1 MNDAVDNLPEFRVM
15 ELSRKVQR
23 AMEGAFDRVRVRG
36 EIGRV
41 NAPSSGH
48 LYFAMKE
55 ERAVLECVAFRQTN
69 LRLAHRPE
77 QGLEM
82 VATGRLTTYYQGR
95 SRYQLVV
102 KSMAPAGIGALMA
115 LLEKRRQA
123 LAAEGL
129 FDEAGKRPLPYLPST
144 VGVVASPSGAAIRDI
159 MHRLRDRFPCHVL
172 WWETPVQGK
181 GAAEGL
187 AAAIRGF
194 NLLDGGGGVPRPDVL
209 IVARGGGSAEDLWAF
224 NEEVVVRAA
233 AASAIPVISAIGH
246 ESDTTLLDHAAARRA
261 PTPTAAAE
269 MAVPVKAE
277 LEARLLESD
286 ARLVGAA
293 SRLLERSRSVLA
305 SLARGLAHP
314 ARLVERK
321 SQDLDNVAGS
331 LRRVMAL
338 GLAQRRQRLAARAQ
352 RLVHARPAIALKRA
366 ALSRASAGL
375 SLTALAARLHRA
387 DERLQR
393 GGGALEAAIRR
404 RLDDRRR
411 ELARVVAGLNLASRP
426 AHLVKRKSRDLDNV
440 TGNLRRVM
448 ALELAK
454 QRQRLAACAQ
464 RLVHPRAAIA
474 LKRAAPAHP
483 DAGRAGSSDNGR
495 RVPGGPPRPAWPLGL
510 AAAAAVL
517 LADQVSKVLLVGLLQ
532 ENGFQPLEITSFFRL
547 VMVRNTGI
555 GFGLLAGGH
564 ELMRWLLV
572 AFAGVAALA
581 LTLWMMRPGTGR
593 LQGAALGLVVGG
605 ALGNATD
612 RVLHG
617 AVADFFEFHIAG
629 WSWPAF
635 NLADSAIVVGVAML
649 LVDALLAGGGGRKL
663 GP

>member
-1 MNDAVDNLPEFRVM
+1 MTSADNRPRAAHDVPDNLPEFRVT
-15 ELSRKVQR
+15 ELSQAVRRIV
-23 AMEGAFDRVRVRG
+23 EGAFDRVRVRG

-41 NAPSSGH
+41 SAASSGH

-82 VATGRLTTYYQGR
+82 VATGRLTTYQGQ
-95 SRYQLVV
+95 SKYQLVV
-102 KSMAPAGIGALMA
+102 ESLAPAGIGALMA

-129 FDEAGKRPLPYLPST
+129 FDEARKRPLPYLPST
-144 VGVVASPSGAAIRDI
+144 IGVVTSPSGAVIRDI

-172 WWETPVQGK
+172 LWGTRVQGE
-181 GAAEGL
+181 GAAEEV
-187 AAAIRGF
+187 AAALRGF
-194 NLLDGGGGVPRPDVL
+194 NLLDGGGVPRPDVL
-209 IVARGGGSAEDLWAF
+209 IVARGGGSVEDLWAF

-293 SRLLERSRSVLA
+293 SRLLERSRSGLA

-338 GLAQRRQRLAARAQ
+338 GLAERRQRLAARAQ
-352 RLVHARPAIALKRA
+352 RLVHPRATIALKRA

-375 SLTALAARLHRA
+375 SLAALAARLHRA
-387 DERLQR
+387 EERLQR

-411 ELARVVAGLNLASRP
+411 ELARLAQLLESLSYRGVLRRGFAVVRSEGRPVTRAAGLKPGAPLLLEFADGEVAASATRP
-426 AHLVKRKSRDLDNV
+426 PS
-440 TGNLRRVM
+440 
-448 ALELAK
+448 
-454 QRQRLAACAQ
+454 
-464 RLVHPRAAIA
+464 
-474 LKRAAPAHP
+474 
-483 DAGRAGSSDNGR
+483 NGR
-495 RVPGGPPRPAWPLGL
+495 RGGARQGGGQDDLFPRPSG
-510 AAAAAVL
+510 
-517 LADQVSKVLLVGLLQ
+517 
-532 ENGFQPLEITSFFRL
+532 
-547 VMVRNTGI
+547 
-555 GFGLLAGGH
+555 
-564 ELMRWLLV
+564 
-572 AFAGVAALA
+572 
-581 LTLWMMRPGTGR
+581 
-593 LQGAALGLVVGG
+593 
-605 ALGNATD
+605 
-612 RVLHG
+612 
-617 AVADFFEFHIAG
+617 
-629 WSWPAF
+629 
-635 NLADSAIVVGVAML
+635 
-649 LVDALLAGGGGRKL
+649 
-663 GP
+663 